1 MSAATN
7 NLHVCYKLSTLHLS
21 TEDLQKINSWITD
34 TEHILLLVSVI
45 VSQSKCFF
53 HTPFGWAFQIVKPLT
68 WRRLAG
74 FAHFYAYAGRTRPR
88 EGHRAGPP
96 RMRSRQAGTLAQ
108 EGNEKSHFP
117 SRKGPRSTE
126 SARISIQMIT
136 RFCFSYLSLLFCRIR
151 STSYIY
157 IYIILVYFA
166 AVLRY
171 KGSGFCKWRR
181 FLLREIMTRS
191 QEPHKYQV
199 QGHVNL

>member
-1 MSAATN
+1 M
-7 NLHVCYKLSTLHLS
+7 KPTLM
-21 TEDLQKINSWITD
+21 
-34 TEHILLLVSVI
+34 
-45 VSQSKCFF
+45 C
-53 HTPFGWAFQIVKPLT
+53 
-68 WRRLAG
+68 RRLAA
-74 FAHFYAYAGRTRPR
+74 FAHFYAYVGRTRPR

-96 RMRSRQAGTLAQ
+96 RMRLRQAGTLA
-108 EGNEKSHFP
+108 EEANEKSRFP

-136 RFCFSYLSLLFCRIR
+136 RFCISYLCLLFCRIHD
-151 STSYIY
+151 IY

-171 KGSGFCKWRR
+171 KSSGFFNLWRR